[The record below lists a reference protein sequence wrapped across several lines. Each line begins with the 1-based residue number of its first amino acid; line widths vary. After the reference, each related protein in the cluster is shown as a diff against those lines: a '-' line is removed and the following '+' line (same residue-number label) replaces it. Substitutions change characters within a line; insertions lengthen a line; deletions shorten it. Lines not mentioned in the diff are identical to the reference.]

1 MLSKVFGAGLCG
13 TDGFLV
19 SCEADVENGFPQIT
33 FIGSLSSSVR
43 ESADRVRTAV
53 SNSGIFLEPRRVT
66 INLSPAEL
74 RKDGCG
80 YDVPIAVSLLRAYGM
95 LPERFLSDS
104 LFVGELSLGGE
115 VLPVNGVNSMVSAA
129 ADAGLRRCFLPVE
142 NLREGSVISGI
153 ACYGVHTLFDLVDYL
168 TGRMKLPEPAV
179 FRDNFSEEESAG
191 PDFSEISGQDSAVRA
206 ALLSAGGR
214 HNLILIGPAGT
225 GKSMIAERIPTIL
238 PEMTH
243 EERLE
248 LSRVYSI
255 AGLLDPEE
263 PLMRHRPF
271 RAPHHTA
278 TPQSLTGGGSRP
290 KPGEIS
296 LSEHGVLFLDELP
309 EFRPESLE
317 VLRQPLEE
325 RKVRISRVNG
335 NFTFPANFQL
345 VCAMNPCRCG
355 FWPDRTKCRC
365 SEQQVRS
372 YLGRISKPLLD
383 RIDIAAETSVLP
395 YDSLNLRTEGRSSRE
410 FRKQVEKVRAIQAER
425 FRGLGIRFNSEMN
438 AAQVKRFCRISASD
452 EQFLKEIYERCSMSA
467 RALHKIL
474 KVARTAADFA
484 GSAEI
489 RHEDLC
495 EAVSFRM
502 PEEKFFGAVK
512 IRRPAYGRT

>member
-1 MLSKVFGAGLCG
+1 MLSKVFGAGLTG

-33 FIGSLSSSVR
+33 FIGSLSSSAR

-53 SNSGIFLEPRRVT
+53 SNSGISLEPRRVT
-66 INLSPAEL
+66 INLSPADL

-80 YDVPIAVSLLRAYGM
+80 YDLPIAVSLLRAYRL
-95 LPERFLSDS
+95 LPDRLLSGS
-104 LFVGELSLGGE
+104 LFIGELSLGGE

-129 ADAGLRRCFLPVE
+129 AAAGLKRCFLPVE

-153 ACYGVHTLFDLVDYL
+153 SCYGIHTLLDLLDYL
-168 TGRMKLPEPAV
+168 TGRMPLPAPAV
-179 FRDNFSEEESAG
+179 YLDKIAEDPAAG
-191 PDFSEISGQDSAVRA
+191 PDFSEICGQDSAVRA
-206 ALLSAGGR
+206 ALLAAGGR
-214 HNLILIGPAGT
+214 HNLLLIGPAGT
-225 GKSMIAERIPTIL
+225 GKSMIAERMPGIL
-238 PEMTH
+238 PQMTRG
-243 EERLE
+243 ERLE
-248 LSRVYSI
+248 LSRIYSI

-271 RAPHHTA
+271 RAPHQMA
-278 TPQSLTGGGSRP
+278 TPQSLTGGGKRP
-290 KPGEIS
+290 RPGEIS
-296 LSEHGVLFLDELP
+296 LAAHGVLFLDELP
-309 EFRPESLE
+309 EFRTESLE
-317 VLRQPLEE
+317 SLRQPLEE
-325 RKVRISRVNG
+325 RKVSISRVSG

-355 FWPDRTKCRC
+355 FWPDRSRCRC

-372 YLGRISKPLLD
+372 YLSRISKPLLD

-395 YDSLNLRTEGRSSRE
+395 YDSLRLKAEGRSSSAFRE
-410 FRKQVEKVRAIQAER
+410 QVEKVRAIQEKR
-425 FRGLGIRFNSEMN
+425 FRSLGIRFNSEMR
-438 AAQVKRFCRISASD
+438 AEEVKQFCRISPED

-467 RALHKIL
+467 RVLHKIL

-495 EAVSFRM
+495 EAISYRT
-502 PEEKFFGAVK
+502 PEEKFFGASK
-512 IRRPAYGRT
+512 IRRPAYGKS